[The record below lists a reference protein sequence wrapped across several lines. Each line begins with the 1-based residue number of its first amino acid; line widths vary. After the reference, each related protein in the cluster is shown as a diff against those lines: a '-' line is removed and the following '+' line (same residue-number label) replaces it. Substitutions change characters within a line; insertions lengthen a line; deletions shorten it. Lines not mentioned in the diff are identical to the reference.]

1 MALYDRT
8 VTISASQEAAWKSVS
23 LYCRKGRV
31 LYEDPG
37 HVLITQRSGFV
48 TITRLEGL
56 GSRLTSLRRVVDTVA
71 RVREKTANNWQYPG
85 LCDQLSSPYIVDEPG
100 LFDRMVKILFGLFQT
115 EDRTIEWITKKAE
128 TQNKEASYPPS
139 DTSITETQTVIP
151 KPQPP
156 GNLPWNPRGW
166 VYFLSW
172 LFTFGVGGIIA
183 GLNWHRMGK
192 PKLGWWTILLSVVG
206 FTGWLS
212 IFNLL
217 PENIRIGIG
226 LVNPIIGDLLYRWQK
241 PAYEE
246 WMAAYD
252 TSQVK
257 KPGWIIP
264 IGIGVGSIA
273 VLFSVILGFAM
284 VQQNNIQQRF
294 SSGVSY
300 IQQGDYA
307 KAIAVYDEILKIQP
321 DMAGAYH
328 NRGLAYFKLGNYSQ
342 AQRDL
347 TQAIQKDPAQ
357 AALSYRVRGRTYIAT
372 EDFVSALADFN
383 RSIQLDPKSPEAVFL
398 RGLVYVQ
405 TGMKEEARA
414 DFEQVLKMDASAEIK
429 QSAQNQLLT
438 LGE

>member
-8 VTISASQEAAWKSVS
+8 VTISAPQEAAWKSVS
-23 LYCRKGRV
+23 LSCRTGRI

-37 HVLITQRSGFV
+37 HVLITQGSGFV
-48 TITRLEGL
+48 AITRLEGL
-56 GSRLTSLRRVVDTVA
+56 GSSMTSLRRVVDTVA
-71 RVREKTANNWQYPG
+71 RVMEKTANNWQNPG
-85 LCDQLSSPYIVDEPG
+85 LCDQISSPYMVDEPG
-100 LFDRMVKILFGLFQT
+100 LVDRMVKFLFGLFQT
-115 EDRTIEWITKKAE
+115 EDRTIKWIAE
-128 TQNKEASYPPS
+128 NAENLNKEASYPPS
-139 DTSITETQTVIP
+139 DISITETQTFIP
-151 KPQPP
+151 KPKPP
-156 GNLPWNPRGW
+156 GNLPWNPKGW
-166 VYFLSW
+166 VYSLSW
-172 LFTFGVGGIIA
+172 LFSFGVGGIIT

-192 PKLGWWTILLSVVG
+192 PKLGWGTIFLSVVG
-206 FTGWLS
+206 FAGWLA
-212 IFNLL
+212 ILDLL
-217 PENIRIGIG
+217 PANNRFGIA
-226 LVNPIIGDLLYRWQK
+226 LVNPIIGYLLYRWQK
-241 PAYEE
+241 PAYES

-273 VLFSVILGFAM
+273 VIFSVIIGFAL
-284 VQQNNIQQRF
+284 VQQNDIQQRF

-300 IQQGDYA
+300 LQQGDYA
-307 KAIAVYDEILKIQP
+307 KAIAVYDGIIKIQP

-347 TQAIQKDPAQ
+347 TQAIQKDPTQ
-357 AALSYRVRGRTYIAT
+357 AALSYRVRGATYIAT
-372 EDFVSALADFN
+372 EDYVSALADFN
-383 RSIQLDPKSPEAVFL
+383 RSIQLDPKSAEAVFL

-414 DFEQVLKMDASAEIK
+414 DFEQVLKMDGTAEIK
-429 QSAQNQLLT
+429 QAASNELLN